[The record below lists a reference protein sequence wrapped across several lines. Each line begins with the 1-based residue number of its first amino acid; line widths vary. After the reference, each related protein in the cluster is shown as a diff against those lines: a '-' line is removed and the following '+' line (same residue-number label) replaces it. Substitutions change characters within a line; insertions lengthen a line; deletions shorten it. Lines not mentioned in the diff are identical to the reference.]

1 MNHNEAIRVLK
12 LHQEWR
18 MGRPPY
24 DKAGC
29 PMPHSPKGLTAALD
43 YAIAELEAW
52 QGVAKQVET
61 MAATLKEARTNDD
74 TH

>member
-1 MNHNEAIRVLK
+1 MNHNEAISVLK
-12 LHQEWR
+12 EHQLWR
-18 MGRPPY
+18 KGIPPY
-24 DKAGC
+24 NKARAF
-29 PMPHSPKGLTAALD
+29 PYYTPQDLSAALD

-61 MAATLKEARTNDD
+61 MAESLKEARTNDD